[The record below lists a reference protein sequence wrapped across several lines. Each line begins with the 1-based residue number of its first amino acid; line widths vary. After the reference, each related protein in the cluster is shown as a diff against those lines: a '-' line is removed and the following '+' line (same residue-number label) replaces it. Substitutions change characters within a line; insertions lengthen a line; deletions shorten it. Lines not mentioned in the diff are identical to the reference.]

1 MCCMSESVKL
11 KFHLV
16 MSSIGFIGGIA
27 GCLVFYIVYSNFHAG
42 TWSLLAGLMAVIC
55 FQFHVFYRFDTLDS
69 HYNEKHLYYF
79 RNLGI
84 FMFLMALIAII
95 SYLVIS
101 ATLGIPMLP
110 VETSLILAS
119 VQAFLTL
126 KWSISVYYFSGFYSS
141 KLQTAYT
148 VA

>member
-110 VETSLILAS
+110 GRNESYTCICS
-119 VQAFLTL
+119 
-126 KWSISVYYFSGFYSS
+126 SISHTQMEYFRLLLLWILF
-141 KLQTAYT
+141 
-148 VA
+148 V